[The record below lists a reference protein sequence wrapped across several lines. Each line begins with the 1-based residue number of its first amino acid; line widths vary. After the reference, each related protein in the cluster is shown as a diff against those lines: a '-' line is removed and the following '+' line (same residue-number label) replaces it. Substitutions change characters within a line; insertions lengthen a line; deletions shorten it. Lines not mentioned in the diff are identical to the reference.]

1 MKRIV
6 FFKDNEFLCSFP
18 YIYGLGNTKK
28 MWDEFKGNSS
38 INAKISNDMDKIEPL
53 IQAYIYEKEVN
64 NIGIKEW
71 KNNLLNKVNTTL
83 GKKFYN
89 Y

>member
-38 INAKISNDMDKIEPL
+38 INAKIANEIDKMEP
-53 IQAYIYEKEVN
+53 
-64 NIGIKEW
+64 
-71 KNNLLNKVNTTL
+71 
-83 GKKFYN
+83 
-89 Y
+89 